1 MTKDQNTRLKR
12 YISCLKCQVRGEVC
26 DDNCPIQYEAGN
38 MGEIIKNLEEISKF
52 IDEYIGREPKRN
64 RIVITFKDE
73 KENIMLFN
81 AKLTIDGNIASVEGN
96 ATRSPHAHYM
106 IFHFRM
112 SSVKHIKEVLFD
124 EI

>member
-1 MTKDQNTRLKR
+1 MTNREKFIETFGVRPLNTMGCHTFGCANIDCKTCTFNKGAKQGSVWDLE
-12 YISCLKCQVRGEVC
+12 YISH
-26 DDNCPIQYEAGN
+26 D
-38 MGEIIKNLEEISKF
+38 KNT
-52 IDEYIGREPKRN
+52 RN

-73 KENIMLFN
+73 KDNIMLFN

-96 ATRSPHAHYM
+96 ATTNPDAHYM

-112 SSVKHIKEVLFD
+112 SDVKHIKEVLFD